1 MIRTLTIHVCV
12 FEKQPEKSR
21 RRDLT
26 TEFSAEN
33 HSQWKTGYFCNK
45 TEGLQ

>member
-1 MIRTLTIHVCV
+1 MVC
-12 FEKQPEKSR
+12 EKQPEESR

-26 TEFSAEN
+26 TGFSVEN

-45 TEGLQ
+45 TAEGLQ